1 MFATDFGTL
10 FSTLR
15 IYAYSPILF
24 SYHPYEPAGLPWQ
37 GGLMPLWGESP
48 REPSRISSLD
58 TGR

>member
-1 MFATDFGTL
+1 MFATDFG
-10 FSTLR
+10 TLR

-24 SYHPYEPAGLPWQ
+24 SYHPYEPAGLPWP